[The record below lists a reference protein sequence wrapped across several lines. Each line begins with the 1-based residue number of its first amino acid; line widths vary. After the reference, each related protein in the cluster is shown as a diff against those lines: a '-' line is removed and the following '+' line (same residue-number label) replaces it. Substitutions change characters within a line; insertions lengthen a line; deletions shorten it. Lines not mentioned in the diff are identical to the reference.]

1 MIKIKNKKKFEIAKN
16 RTKKSG
22 HSGIKRFIFW
32 FVFLCFLGILFWLLF
47 FSKFTQVD
55 SIEIV
60 FDDPTKEDI
69 EKILREE
76 LAGKYFGFLPK
87 NNIFFLPQKR
97 IERRIEQSELLLA
110 VFRIKRIFPQKISV
124 FAKKREG
131 VFIWQSGEKSFL
143 VDDSGKTFRLLSGDQ
158 QVKFSNVFPVVI
170 DKSSR
175 PIEIGQE
182 VVSDELAAFF
192 NELTVK
198 IEEASGLK
206 FKREIMVPSLV
217 AEEVSIEP
225 QEGEWRLFLST
236 SQSVDRQAAA
246 LKALL
251 EKKLSKS
258 DLQELEYIDLR
269 IKGRILY
276 KIKSK
281 DKEEQTNEKTEE

>member
-1 MIKIKNKKKFEIAKN
+1 MIKTKNKKKFKIAKN
-16 RTKKSG
+16 QTKKSG
-22 HSGIKRFIFW
+22 YFNIKRFIFW
-32 FVFLCFLGILFWLLF
+32 FIFLVFLGTLFWLLF
-47 FSKFTQVD
+47 FSKFTQIN

-60 FDDPTKEDI
+60 FDDPMRADI

-76 LAGKYFGFLPK
+76 MTGKYLGFLPK
-87 NNIFFLPQKR
+87 DNLFLFPQRR
-97 IERRIEQSELLLA
+97 IERRIEQSDLLLA
-110 VFRIKRIFPQKISV
+110 TFQIKRVFPQKISV

-143 VDDSGKTFRLLSGDQ
+143 VDNTGKAFRLLVNDQ
-158 QVKFSNVFPVVI
+158 QAKFLSIFPVVI

-175 PIEIGQE
+175 PIEVGQE

-192 NELTVK
+192 GELIVK
-198 IEEASGLK
+198 IEETSGLK
-206 FKREIMVPSLV
+206 FKREIIVPSLV
-217 AEEVSIEP
+217 AEEVRIEP
-225 QEGEWRLFLST
+225 QEGGWYLLLST
-236 SQSVDRQAAA
+236 NQSIDRQAAA

-269 IKGRILY
+269 IKGRIIY
-276 KIKSK
+276 KIKSE